1 VAIRGLLFDFDGL
14 LLDTEHPHY
23 ASWQEVYREHGQE
36 LPVTVWG
43 AAVGTL
49 GGFDPVAHLEE
60 LTGRRLDLASAIER
74 RRHVEMALLE
84 LEELRPGVQAYL
96 DDAHRLGLKT
106 AIVSS
111 GRHEWIDG
119 HLRRLELPHGWDL
132 IRAADGD
139 VERAK
144 PAPTLYLEALE
155 TLGLESGEAVA
166 FEDSPNGVRAAQA
179 AGIFCV
185 AVPNRV
191 TSQLGLDHA
200 DLVLDSLEELPLEQ
214 LLRKFQ

>member
-1 VAIRGLLFDFDGL
+1 VRVRGLLFDFDGL

-23 ASWQEVYREHGQE
+23 ASWLEVYREHGHD
-36 LPVTVWG
+36 LPLATWG

-49 GGFDPVAHLEE
+49 GGFDPIAHLEE
-60 LTGRRLDLASAIER
+60 LTGKRLDLASTIER

-111 GRHEWIDG
+111 GRREWIEG

-132 IRAADGD
+132 IVAADGD
-139 VERAK
+139 VSRAK
-144 PAPTLYLEALE
+144 PAPTLYLEALAE
-155 TLGLESGEAVA
+155 LGLAAAEAVA

-179 AGIFCV
+179 AELFCV
-185 AVPNRV
+185 AVPNRI
-191 TSQLGLDHA
+191 TSELGIDHA
-200 DLVLDSLEELPLEQ
+200 DLVLGSLEDLPLEEL
-214 LLRKFQ
+214 LRKL